1 MTILLLQNNYIYV
14 MPDGT
19 RVESEVPREDLKVH
33 QVPATTSTTTVST
46 SAPIISDDVEGSA
59 LADDYSIQWEEDYK
73 EDTKDTP
80 P

>member
-1 MTILLLQNNYIYV
+1 

-19 RVESEVPREDLKVH
+19 RVESEVPRDDLKVH
-33 QVPATTSTTTVST
+33 QIPATTTTTT
-46 SAPIISDDVEGSA
+46 TNAPIISDDLEGSA
-59 LADDYSIQWEEDYK
+59 PADDDYSIQWEEDYK